1 MSFFK
6 AKDYY
11 KDNSRDVKEMFHT
24 LNYEFAR
31 PPVIGKIEKVIGLL
45 QEGLGGKTKKKHRIK
60 TEDYFYIEDNDK
72 SKKKAKGTKN
82 LQSKNKLNL
91 RP

>member
-11 KDNSRDVKEMFHT
+11 KDNSGDVKEMFHT

-45 QEGLGGKTKKKHRIK
+45 
-60 TEDYFYIEDNDK
+60 
-72 SKKKAKGTKN
+72 
-82 LQSKNKLNL
+82 
-91 RP
+91 